1 MNVMNDVPVKI
12 AANQQMGIITEKDL
26 HLNQKMLGAKCF
38 KTEGARWSF
47 VNMMALT
54 NVSEI
59 EGWIC
64 GKKYLHK
71 DIQWW

>member
-38 KTEGARWSF
+38 QTEEAR
-47 VNMMALT
+47 
-54 NVSEI
+54 
-59 EGWIC
+59 
-64 GKKYLHK
+64 
-71 DIQWW
+71 